1 MFQSIIRP
9 QRGEGLAVGLT
20 EGLGVGLG
28 IGLTDAP
35 AFGTIGVGLVIGVGE
50 MPGELFRIG
59 LLLGSGLVLGT
70 VCPPMLPPGCIV
82 PAGLVVVPPWP
93 VAPPGCVLPVFVLV
107 CAEINDGAAM
117 HATMMPNNLIRF
129 I

>member
-1 MFQSIIRP
+1 
-9 QRGEGLAVGLT
+9 
-20 EGLGVGLG
+20 
-28 IGLTDAP
+28 
-35 AFGTIGVGLVIGVGE
+35 

-82 PAGLVVVPPWP
+82 PARLVVVPPWP

-107 CAEINDGAAM
+107 CAEINDSAAM
-117 HATMMPNNLIRF
+117 HATMMPNNLI
-129 I
+129 